1 MNETQKAAEKWADKH
16 TKAWAS
22 FSEFVHLQQAFL
34 AGVAWAYAH
43 PQDPDA
49 KLREVVDAMGRGRD
63 KQNKKPSFAEA
74 RRYAERVIYEDKVSK

>member
-1 MNETQKAAEKWADKH
+1 MTSEKQKAAEKWADKH

-34 AGVAWAYAH
+34 AGVNWASQQRSTNMAW
-43 PQDPDA
+43 
-49 KLREVVDAMGRGRD
+49 RD